1 MSIGRG
7 IGGCPYTEEELSLNV
22 RRALEEL
29 RHDLPDRQ
37 TPKAITWQ
45 PNPFA
50 AAGNGEEMA
59 PPPGKTFAPG
69 PNRYV
74 VNCVNG
80 VVRVM
85 AIPTSPVKGTLK
97 ATERSPGPGAVVVDV
112 TSNSA
117 EINKSKSPA
126 KIPSCSK
133 PISRTRVSSSS
144 RRTGSSTTTSC
155 ARQWGPKSQPLM
167 SSPDASCSG
176 SSAVDRGSEILDLNG
191 LDTSSVASWALSSRD
206 DHIPHPK
213 FFFNDGTLELLVS
226 TFVKRAGQFALIN
239 ARSRTRCTKF
249 IAISLNTIHLFSPR
263 FSLV

>member
-7 IGGCPYTEEELSLNV
+7 VGSCPYTEEELNLNV

-29 RHDLPDRQ
+29 RQDPPHGQ
-37 TPKAITWQ
+37 TLKSVTWH

-50 AAGNGEEMA
+50 AAAGSREEMT
-59 PPPGKTFAPG
+59 PPPSKTLTPG

-85 AIPTSPVKGTLK
+85 AVPTSPVKVTVK
-97 ATERSPGPGAVVVDV
+97 ATERSPGPGSVVVDV
-112 TSNSA
+112 ISNSA

-133 PISRTRVSSSS
+133 PISRIRASSSS
-144 RRTGSSTTTSC
+144 RRTGSSTTTSR
-155 ARQWGPKSQPLM
+155 ARKWDLNAGPLM
-167 SSPDASCSG
+167 FSPDASCSG
-176 SSAVDRGSEILDLNG
+176 SSAVDGGSAILDLNG
-191 LDTSSVASWALSSRD
+191 LGTESVASWVLSSRD
-206 DHIPHPK
+206 DYIPHPK

-226 TFVKRAGQFALIN
+226 TF
-239 ARSRTRCTKF
+239 
-249 IAISLNTIHLFSPR
+249 
-263 FSLV
+263 